1 MTIVLLRKF
10 SMVGRMKITW
20 LNDTL
25 HTYIEQYDC
34 QCRFTNAQSI
44 WEFNSKN
51 FVSHFSDVS
60 EWAHFRLRTTMLR
73 GNFEKLPNRT
83 MNYSQCVCATSE
95 INKIWQ
101 HRRRKKNVCINSM
114 YAFDSV
120 FLIFDA
126 VAWLGRATLKSG
138 ITKTHNVLFA
148 TRIFSSFHSFRF
160 LHTELVRDFFF
171 LLRFLSLLLF
181 CRSICG
187 TLPCIWINR
196 RALTSHTCTAHIS
209 ASPSLP
215 LPRSSPYSVDI
226 FAPAQH
232 LNEEAFE
239 NHPIDARNR

>member
-171 LLRFLSLLLF
+171 FFAFYLF
-181 CRSICG
+181 YCSAGQSAAHCRVFESTG
-187 TLPCIWINR
+187 ERWLP
-196 RALTSHTCTAHIS
+196 T
-209 ASPSLP
+209 
-215 LPRSSPYSVDI
+215 
-226 FAPAQH
+226 PAQH
-232 LNEEAFE
+232 IFRHHHRCRCRDHHHILWIFSPRLSIWMKK
-239 NHPIDARNR
+239 HLRIIQ